1 VNIAATLRLLGKW
14 IRRDFQIRFT
24 QTLMGGVWAVI
35 QPLAL
40 TAGFVFLLRGGGL
53 AKTTVPYGAF
63 VYTGMLLWSLFAT
76 GLSQGSL
83 AIAGSMYLSSK
94 ARFPRVVAPVSG
106 VFLAMF
112 DFVIGAAVLPVFF
125 VIQHVPARFEPV
137 PFLAGLLGC
146 LAFTASLSIVTSALI
161 IFVRDIK
168 LGLPLLIQVGVLV
181 TPVAYSASQRPV
193 LHELNQ
199 WSPIAVFVSGF
210 RSAVMKVPGPSL
222 ADWGRGWGITVLVG
236 AVGLLYFHA
245 VEDRFAD
252 VA

>member
-1 VNIAATLRLLGKW
+1 MNVAATFRLQVKW

-24 QTLMGGVWAVI
+24 QTLMGGLWAVI

-53 AKTTVPYGAF
+53 SKTTVPYGTF

-76 GLSQGSL
+76 GLTQGSL

-106 VFLAMF
+106 VMLAMF
-112 DFVIGAAVLPVFF
+112 DFAIGVAALPIFF
-125 VIQHVPARFEPV
+125 VIQHVPARFEPL
-137 PFLAGLLGC
+137 PLLGGLIGC
-146 LAFTASLSIVTSALI
+146 LAFTSALAISTSALI
-161 IFVRDIK
+161 IFVRDVK
-168 LGLPLLIQVGVLV
+168 LGLPLLIQVGVLL

-193 LHELNQ
+193 LHVLNE
-199 WSPIAVFVSGF
+199 WSPIAVFVTGF
-210 RSAVMKVPGPSL
+210 RSALMKVPGPTL
-222 ADWGRGWGITVLVG
+222 GDWGRAWALTALVG
-236 AVGLLYFHA
+236 LVSLLYFHA